1 MSISS
6 LTDADALLGEVSR
19 QSLSQLVFRPLKRL
33 AFWSAIV
40 LPFLHVSLL
49 VSGLE
54 SRSMTLAFVALLALN
69 VVAIYVGHPHG
80 RE

>member
-6 LTDADALLGEVSR
+6 LTDTDALMGEFPRPTLSR
-19 QSLSQLVFRPLKRL
+19 LVVRPVKRL

-40 LPFLHVSLL
+40 LPFLHLSLL
-49 VSGLE
+49 ASGLE
-54 SRSMTLAFVALLALN
+54 SRSTTLAFVALLALN
-69 VVAIYVGHPHG
+69 AVAIYVGHPRD

>member
-1 MSISS
+1 MSIAS
-6 LTDADALLGEVSR
+6 LPDTDVLGEAP
-19 QSLSQLVFRPLKRL
+19 RPSVVQFLLRPIKRL

-54 SRSMTLAFVALLALN
+54 SGSMALAFFALLALN
-69 VVAIYVGHPHG
+69 VVAIYVGHHH
-80 RE
+80 RR

>member
-1 MSISS
+1 MSISP
-6 LTDADALLGEVSR
+6 LTDTDALQGELPRPNVSR
-19 QSLSQLVFRPLKRL
+19 LVVRPLKRL

-54 SRSMTLAFVALLALN
+54 SQSMVLAFVALLALN
-69 VVAIYVGHPHG
+69 AVAIYVGHPHA
-80 RE
+80 RD

>member
-1 MSISS
+1 MSISP
-6 LTDADALLGEVSR
+6 LTDTDALLGELPR
-19 QSLSQLVFRPLKRL
+19 PTLTQLVLQPVKRL

-54 SRSMTLAFVALLALN
+54 SRSTTLAFVALLALN
-69 VVAIYVGHPHG
+69 VLAIYVGHPHG

>member
-1 MSISS
+1 MSIAS
-6 LTDADALLGEVSR
+6 LPDTDVLAGAHRPSVAQLL
-19 QSLSQLVFRPLKRL
+19 FRPVRRI

-54 SRSMTLAFVALLALN
+54 SQSTVLAFLALLALN
-69 VVAIYVGHPHG
+69 VVAIYVGHPDN
-80 RE
+80 RS

>member
-1 MSISS
+1 MSIAS
-6 LTDADALLGEVSR
+6 LPDTDALSGKSLRPGVVRLL
-19 QSLSQLVFRPLKRL
+19 LRPLRRI

-49 VSGLE
+49 VSGIE
-54 SRSMTLAFVALLALN
+54 SGSMALAFVALLALN
-69 VVAIYVGHPHG
+69 AVAIYVGHPSR

>member
-6 LTDADALLGEVSR
+6 LTDTDALLGEYARPSVSR
-19 QSLSQLVFRPLKRL
+19 LVVRPARRL
-33 AFWSAIV
+33 AFWAAIV

-54 SRSMTLAFVALLALN
+54 SQSMTLAFVALLALN
-69 VVAIYVGHPHG
+69 AAAIYVGHPDS